1 MDVFVAR
8 QPIFDRKANVYAYE
22 LLYRSNAHTNQ
33 FTETDEDGTTLDVI
47 ASSLLSIGL
56 NSIVPGTKAFINF
69 GRNLLVDGLVSMLP
83 KDRVVIEVLEST
95 EPDPEVLNSCRKF
108 RDLGYTIALDD
119 FVWHPRF
126 EQLISIAH
134 LIKLDMRTTSRAEQQ
149 RLLSKYRPGGIA
161 FLAEKVET
169 LEEFEWASRLGY
181 DYFQGYFFA
190 RPAIIAGKDIQ
201 PSVVTCLE
209 LLRELQNPEVDFKK
223 VEEFIAQDVSLTY
236 KLFRYVNSALF
247 AQGGNAK
254 SICGA
259 LLRLGEDG
267 IRRWV
272 TIATLHRM
280 AKNKPA
286 ELVAC
291 ALLRARF
298 SESLAR
304 AAGDPGIQSAYLT
317 GLFSLLGALLDRPI
331 EEALAE
337 IGLAHAIREVL
348 LGTAP
353 PDTPASRIYALVR
366 SYESGDWDRV
376 EHSAHD
382 LGISGSQL
390 SDLYVEATNWTNLIL
405 NGGNAPAAKPA
416 TPAARR
422 HERRLNRR
430 DPMAASVPVA
440 WGIPTQQ
447 EQLAQAQLVDVSA
460 FGAKLRLSTPIPA
473 GAWLAFYHRKTGVG
487 GRGKVHYCRTVK
499 GGYEI
504 GIEVPDG
511 TGWGT
516 PRAAKGDLVGVQR
529 S

>member
-22 LLYRSNAHTNQ
+22 LLYRSNANVNQ

-95 EPDPEVLNSCRKF
+95 EPDPEVVNSCRKL
-108 RDLGYTIALDD
+108 RELGYTIALDD

-134 LIKLDMRTTSRAEQQ
+134 LIKVDMRTTSRAEQE
-149 RLLSKYRPGGIA
+149 RLLATYRPRGIG

-169 LEEFEWASRLGY
+169 REEFEWASHLGY

-190 RPAIIAGKDIQ
+190 RPAIISGKEIQ
-201 PSVVTCLE
+201 PSFVICLE
-209 LLRELQNPEVDFKK
+209 LLREFQNSEMDFKK
-223 VEEFIAQDVSLTY
+223 VEELIAQDVSLTY

-247 AQGGNAK
+247 AHAGNTK
-254 SICGA
+254 SIRSA
-259 LLRLGEDG
+259 LVQLGEDG

-280 AKNKPA
+280 GKNKPA

-291 ALLRARF
+291 ALVRARF
-298 SESLAR
+298 SEAVAR
-304 AAGDPGIQSAYLT
+304 LAGDPAYQSAYLT
-317 GLFSLLGALLDRPI
+317 GLFSMLGALLDRPL
-331 EEALAE
+331 EQALGE
-337 IGLAHAIREVL
+337 IGLAPAIRQVL

-353 PDTPASRIYALVR
+353 ADALPSRAYELVR
-366 SYESGDWDRV
+366 SYEAGDWDRV
-376 EHSAHD
+376 EQSARG
-382 LGISGSQL
+382 LGVTGSQL
-390 SDLYVEATNWTNLIL
+390 SDAYVEATHWTNLIL
-405 NGGNAPAAKPA
+405 TGGKHSAASQDS
-416 TPAARR
+416 
-422 HERRLNRR
+422 HERRRSRR
-430 DPMAASVPVA
+430 NPIAAPVPIT
-440 WGIPTQQ
+440 WGGQAKQ
-447 EQLAQAQLVDVSA
+447 EHFAQADLVDVSA
-460 FGAKLRLSTPIPA
+460 FGARLRLSTQIPP
-473 GAWLAFYHRKTGVG
+473 GAWLAFYHRKTGIG
-487 GRGKVHYCRTVK
+487 GRGKVRYCRLVK
-499 GGYEI
+499 GKYEI
-504 GIEVPDG
+504 GVEMPDG
-511 TGWGT
+511 TGWET
-516 PRAAKGDLVGVQR
+516 AREDLVGVQR